1 MSLKEFKKELGFSVG
16 VSALS
21 AWLVIQSFRYPGDS
35 SQFPRFLS
43 SLMLILSIAL
53 LLRTLR
59 KRPQEPLACCND
71 SEATKPDEGSRF
83 RLPVSVTVFL
93 SIIAY
98 ILAIQYLGYLVA
110 TALFMLGSMWF
121 FGQRRVLVSLA
132 ATVLFMAL
140 VYVMFVH
147 FFGLR
152 LPEGLFIQGA
162 FSALK

>member
-21 AWLVIQSFRYPGDS
+21 TWLVIQSFRYPGDS

-43 SLMLILSIAL
+43 GMMLILSIVL
-53 LLRTLR
+53 LLRTLAR
-59 KRPQEPLACCND
+59 RPAADCGDAKVAEP
-71 SEATKPDEGSRF
+71 EGGTRPRF
-83 RLPVSVTVFL
+83 PISVSVFL

-121 FGQRRVLVSLA
+121 FGQRRILLSLA
-132 ATVLFMAL
+132 ATALFMAL
-140 VYVMFVH
+140 VYVLFVH

-152 LPEGLFIQGA
+152 LPEGLLIQGA